1 MRANVTVLALHR
13 HEGEPLEYEDA
24 VWIGDGAGRGF
35 LTPAGPAC
43 RRARVDRPGALRVA
57 LADGAAESLLA
68 RRWAE
73 LLVRACGAAPTPLLC
88 GGTGFADVL
97 ARAADR
103 WPDLT
108 RRYLVERDRRGMPV
122 QPYELRKL
130 TRGAHA
136 SAVLAAHLAPH
147 PWLSGRGQWAA
158 AVLGDAYL
166 FQVRGDR
173 LWRVFPTSRRVDV
186 ATSNGA
192 DPAAVARRVRCAR
205 GTWTDRDLLYV
216 ANDTAGA
223 WFLRTA
229 LAGGRPW
236 EELREPAAS
245 GPSELARWV
254 AARRRAGVLADGDLT
269 LVRVDPTIGPPRLP
283 ATSTSDAEPALA
295 AEVLPAPPG
304 STTAGP
310 RAGAR

>member
-24 VWIGDGAGRGF
+24 VWVGDGAGRGF
-35 LTPAGPAC
+35 LPAAGPAC
-43 RRARVDRPGALRVA
+43 HRARVDRPGALRIA

-88 GGTGFADVL
+88 EGTGFAEVL

-103 WPDLT
+103 WPALT
-108 RRYLVERDRRGMPV
+108 KRYLVERDRRGMPV

-130 TRGAHA
+130 DLGAHA
-136 SAVLAAHLAPH
+136 SAVLAAHVAPH

-173 LWRVFPTSRRVDV
+173 LWRVFPTTRRVDLV
-186 ATSNGA
+186 TSNGA
-192 DPAAVARRVRCAR
+192 GPSAVAGRIRCAR
-205 GTWTDRDLLYV
+205 GTWTDRDRLFL
-216 ANDTAGA
+216 ANDAAGA

-229 LAGGRPW
+229 QAGGQPW
-236 EELREPAAS
+236 EELGEPAGGSARDV
-245 GPSELARWV
+245 ARW
-254 AARRRAGVLADGDLT
+254 AGPRRRSGELGDGDLT
-269 LVRVDPTIGPPRLP
+269 IVRIDSV
-283 ATSTSDAEPALA
+283 
-295 AEVLPAPPG
+295 V
-304 STTAGP
+304 
-310 RAGAR
+310 

>member
-24 VWIGDGAGRGF
+24 VWVGDGAGRGF
-35 LTPAGPAC
+35 LPAPGPAC
-43 RRARVDRPGALRVA
+43 HRARMDRPGGLRVA

-88 GGTGFADVL
+88 GGTGFADVI

-108 RRYLVERDRRGMPV
+108 KRYLVERNRRGMPV
-122 QPYELRKL
+122 QPYEIRKL
-130 TRGAHA
+130 DRGAHA
-136 SAVLAAHLAPH
+136 SAVLAVHMASH

-173 LWRVFPTSRRVDV
+173 LWRVFPTTRGTDI

-192 DPAAVARRVRCAR
+192 DLASVARRIRCAR
-205 GTWTDRDLLYV
+205 GTWTDRDRLFL
-216 ANDTAGA
+216 ANDAAGA
-223 WFLRTA
+223 WFLA
-229 LAGGRPW
+229 SAQADGRPW
-236 EELREPAAS
+236 EELREPAGGSARDV
-245 GPSELARWV
+245 ARWAGV
-254 AARRRAGVLADGDLT
+254 RRRSGVLGEGDLT
-269 LVRVDPTIGPPRLP
+269 VVQ
-283 ATSTSDAEPALA
+283 
-295 AEVLPAPPG
+295 VAPIL
-304 STTAGP
+304 
-310 RAGAR
+310 

>member
-35 LTPAGPAC
+35 LPPAGPAC

-103 WPDLT
+103 WPELT
-108 RRYLVERDRRGMPV
+108 KRYLVERDRRGMPV

-130 TRGAHA
+130 ERGAHA

-173 LWRVFPTSRRVDV
+173 LWRVFPTSRRPDV

-223 WFLRTA
+223 WFLRSA

-236 EELREPAAS
+236 EELREPAAGS
-245 GPSELARWV
+245 PRELARWA
-254 AARRRAGVLADGDLT
+254 AARRRAGVLENGDLT
-269 LVRVDPTIGPPRLP
+269 IVRIDPMIGPARAPV
-283 ATSTSDAEPALA
+283 ASDAAPDHARD
-295 AEVLPAPPG
+295 LPRTPP
-304 STTAGP
+304 SSSSVRRRAGP
-310 RAGAR
+310 R

>member
-1 MRANVTVLALHR
+1 VRANVTILALHR

-24 VWIGDGAGRGF
+24 VWVGDGAGRG
-35 LTPAGPAC
+35 LLPVSGPAC
-43 RRARVDRPGALRVA
+43 HRIRVDRPGALRIA

-88 GGTGFADVL
+88 GAAGFADVL

-108 RRYLVERDRRGMPV
+108 KRYLVERNRRGMPL

-130 TRGAHA
+130 NLGAHA
-136 SAVLAAHLAPH
+136 SAVLAAHVAPH

-173 LWRVFPTSRRVDV
+173 LWRVFPTIRRADL

-192 DPAAVARRVRCAR
+192 DSAAVARRIRCAR
-205 GTWTDRDLLYV
+205 GTWTDRDRLFL
-216 ANDTAGA
+216 ANDAAGA

-229 LAGGRPW
+229 QAGGQPW
-236 EELREPAAS
+236 DELREPADGSARDV
-245 GPSELARWV
+245 ARW
-254 AARRRAGVLADGDLT
+254 AGSRRRSGELGAGDLT
-269 LVRVDPTIGPPRLP
+269 IVRITPI
-283 ATSTSDAEPALA
+283 A
-295 AEVLPAPPG
+295 
-304 STTAGP
+304 
-310 RAGAR
+310 